1 MSIPMRWFVSLIL
14 LLLIAGMYSC
24 KKETLLTSGGEV
36 RFSVDTLHF
45 DTVFTQYA
53 SFTLGIKILNPQKQ
67 KINLSSVRLEKGTH
81 SMFHLNVNGIPGNEV
96 FDIEIAAED
105 SIYVFT
111 TVNIDPTDENNPFIV
126 EDRIIA
132 TLNSKDF
139 SIPVYAY
146 GQNAHYIVDSV
157 ITQDAI
163 WGADKPYVILHSA
176 LIDAGKTLTI
186 EPGCKIYMHA
196 DSRLYVLGRL
206 LANGTKEDS
215 IIFQGN
221 RLDRD
226 YFGNVGYPGEWGGI
240 YFDSSSYG
248 NEMRWVVL
256 KNCGNNAGGG
266 LPFAI
271 EVYGR
276 PGIPLQLTM
285 QNTIIENSIGYGIL
299 SFQGN
304 IKAQNSLVHSC
315 GAQALAILQGGRY
328 EFDNCDFIIYAPPRL
343 SHINEPTVAVLNYFD
358 ISSEQ
363 RIAGDLYARFRN
375 CVIYGSLE
383 EELFCRKE
391 DAVAY
396 DVSFEHCFIQHKNP
410 LPEFVQQ
417 NNNISAQ
424 QNNPLFVDVLKQNF
438 RLTAGSI
445 LIDAGIDIPGLS
457 NDLDDKPRK
466 QGQIDIGCYEFQP

>member
-1 MSIPMRWFVSLIL
+1 
-14 LLLIAGMYSC
+14 
-24 KKETLLTSGGEV
+24 
-36 RFSVDTLHF
+36 
-45 DTVFTQYA
+45 
-53 SFTLGIKILNPQKQ
+53 
-67 KINLSSVRLEKGTH
+67 
-81 SMFHLNVNGIPGNEV
+81 
-96 FDIEIAAED
+96 
-105 SIYVFT
+105 
-111 TVNIDPTDENNPFIV
+111 
-126 EDRIIA
+126 
-132 TLNSKDF
+132 
-139 SIPVYAY
+139 
-146 GQNAHYIVDSV
+146 
-157 ITQDAI
+157 TQDAI

-363 RIAGDLYARFRN
+363 RI
-375 CVIYGSLE
+375 
-383 EELFCRKE
+383 
-391 DAVAY
+391 
-396 DVSFEHCFIQHKNP
+396 
-410 LPEFVQQ
+410 
-417 NNNISAQ
+417 
-424 QNNPLFVDVLKQNF
+424 
-438 RLTAGSI
+438 
-445 LIDAGIDIPGLS
+445 
-457 NDLDDKPRK
+457 
-466 QGQIDIGCYEFQP
+466 

>member
-1 MSIPMRWFVSLIL
+1 
-14 LLLIAGMYSC
+14 
-24 KKETLLTSGGEV
+24 
-36 RFSVDTLHF
+36 
-45 DTVFTQYA
+45 
-53 SFTLGIKILNPQKQ
+53 
-67 KINLSSVRLEKGTH
+67 
-81 SMFHLNVNGIPGNEV
+81 
-96 FDIEIAAED
+96 
-105 SIYVFT
+105 
-111 TVNIDPTDENNPFIV
+111 
-126 EDRIIA
+126 
-132 TLNSKDF
+132 
-139 SIPVYAY
+139 
-146 GQNAHYIVDSV
+146 
-157 ITQDAI
+157 
-163 WGADKPYVILHSA
+163 
-176 LIDAGKTLTI
+176 
-186 EPGCKIYMHA
+186 
-196 DSRLYVLGRL
+196 
-206 LANGTKEDS
+206 
-215 IIFQGN
+215 
-221 RLDRD
+221 
-226 YFGNVGYPGEWGGI
+226 
-240 YFDSSSYG
+240 
-248 NEMRWVVL
+248 
-256 KNCGNNAGGG
+256 NCGNNAGGG